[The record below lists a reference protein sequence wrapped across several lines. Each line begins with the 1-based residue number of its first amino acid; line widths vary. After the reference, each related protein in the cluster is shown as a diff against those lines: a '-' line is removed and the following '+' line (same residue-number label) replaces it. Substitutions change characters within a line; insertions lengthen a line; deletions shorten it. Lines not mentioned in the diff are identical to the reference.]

1 LGHLWSVLS
10 TIKKGRD
17 HSTAGLIAQDF
28 HLFFQAL
35 SAQQDHLITLSNK
48 NWEPLRAAGIL
59 CQHFSCFGPENS
71 LIKRYEFW
79 PARLFETPFYLWL
92 ALQCLLRG
100 IGIRTLAKANYALN
114 HGEIGLGSKFET
126 HQAFDEKYF
135 LPTNLMPESFST
147 AEKVAF
153 ISEFAN
159 HHGYPLLLKSN
170 VGCVGKGIIKL
181 HRAEDIEDLL
191 PSLIGD
197 YIVQKFTPFNT
208 EYGVF
213 YSRHQGQQR
222 ITGINRKHFPCV
234 TGNGRDSLG
243 SLAKDHYRFN
253 GHWHAFLQYH
263 DLQRIPAAGEKVQLS
278 FIGSHTLGCKFTDES
293 HLITQQLEAAVFNVF
308 QSQPGYNFGRID
320 IKAENP
326 EAFLRGEF
334 VVIEVNGVAS
344 LPTHMFDP
352 KYSLL
357 EAYKIFLQHANLLAR
372 IAREHKQVPMEILPI
387 RDIIKQVGDSQKT
400 LNEAHNQLKRS

>member
-1 LGHLWSVLS
+1 
-10 TIKKGRD
+10 
-17 HSTAGLIAQDF
+17 
-28 HLFFQAL
+28 LF
-35 SAQQDHLITLSNK
+35 
-48 NWEPLRAAGIL
+48 
-59 CQHFSCFGPENS
+59 
-71 LIKRYEFW
+71 KRYEFW
-79 PARLFETPFYLWL
+79 PARLFEAPFYIWL
-92 ALQCLLRG
+92 ALQCLRRG

-114 HGEIGLGSKFET
+114 HGEIGLGSKFDT

-135 LPTNLMPESFST
+135 LPTSLMPESFST
-147 AEKVAF
+147 SEKTEF
-153 ISEFAN
+153 IIEFAN
-159 HHGYPLLLKSN
+159 QHGYPLLIKSN

-181 HRAEDIEDLL
+181 LRTEDIEGLL

-213 YSRHQGQQR
+213 YTRHQGLAR

-234 TGNGRDSLG
+234 TGNGRDSLAT
-243 SLAKDHYRFN
+243 LAKNHYRFSD
-253 GHWHAFLQYH
+253 HWDVFLQYH
-263 DLQRIPAAGEKVQLS
+263 DTSRILAAGEKVQLS

-293 HLITQQLEAAVFNVF
+293 HLITTQLEAAVFEVF
-308 QSQPGYNFGRID
+308 QKQPGYNFGRID
-320 IKAENP
+320 IKTESP

-357 EAYKIFLQHANLLAR
+357 EAYRIFLQHAALLSR
-372 IAREHKQVPMEILPI
+372 IAREHKQVPMKILPI
-387 RDIIKQVGDSQKT
+387 REIIKQVGDSQKI
-400 LNEAHNQLKRS
+400 LNEAHNQLKKG

>member
-1 LGHLWSVLS
+1 MA
-10 TIKKGRD
+10 T
-17 HSTAGLIAQDF
+17 
-28 HLFFQAL
+28 
-35 SAQQDHLITLSNK
+35 
-48 NWEPLRAAGIL
+48 GIL
-59 CQHFSCFGPENS
+59 CRHLSRFGPENA

-92 ALQCLLRG
+92 VLQCLLRG

-126 HQAFDEKYF
+126 HQAFDEKHF
-135 LPTNLMPESFST
+135 LPTSLMPESFST

-153 ISEFAN
+153 IEEFADQ
-159 HHGYPLLLKSN
+159 HGYPLLLKSN

-181 HRAEDIEDLL
+181 HKTEDIKGLL
-191 PSLIGD
+191 PSLVGD

-213 YSRHQGQQR
+213 YTRHQGQPC
-222 ITGINRKHFPCV
+222 ITGINRKHFPGV
-234 TGNGRDSLG
+234 TGNGHDSLG

-253 GHWHAFLQYH
+253 DHWDAFLQYH
-263 DLQRIPAAGEKVQLS
+263 DLQRIPSAGEKVQLS

-293 HLITQQLEAAVFNVF
+293 HLITTQLETAVFEVF
-308 QSQPGYNFGRID
+308 QNQPGYNFGRID
-320 IKAENP
+320 IKAESP

-334 VVIEVNGVAS
+334 VVIEINGVAS

-357 EAYKIFLQHANLLAR
+357 EAYRIFLEHANMLAR
-372 IAREHKQVPMEILPI
+372 IAREHRQKPMEFLPVKELI
-387 RDIIKQVGDSQKT
+387 QQIKTGHST
-400 LNEAHNQLKRS
+400 LNEAHNNIKGNNNGG